1 MPILIDSSFILSFFF
16 SVPVMYCRG
25 KCIVF
30 FCVIF
35 VGVNQF
41 YDGQIA
47 KSRRSMNHAE
57 VVIARRAVEEG
68 RGLVVIVNKMDLL
81 KGKLHENVVKAVPE
95 EVQTV
100 LPQVCWFKTFKV
112 AMLFIHGHSLSV
124 HLPGDSYFLSMNVQY
139 IAPLALAEDGRIVGC
154 TIE

>member
-1 MPILIDSSFILSFFF
+1 
-16 SVPVMYCRG
+16 MYCRG

-35 VGVNQF
+35 VGVNQL

-124 HLPGDSYFLSMNVQY
+124 HCLTVPVYK
-139 IAPLALAEDGRIVGC
+139 
-154 TIE
+154 